1 MHVEKNVYDS
11 LISIILNIK
20 GKTKDGLKC
29 HQDLVNMGIQE
40 KLHPQSQGH
49 RMYLPPA
56 CHTMST
62 KEEISFLSL
71 SQKSDSPIRILFKY
85 QEPCIGE

>member
-1 MHVEKNVYDS
+1 MHVKKNVSDS
-11 LISIILNIK
+11 LIGTLLNIK
-20 GKTKDGLKC
+20 RNTKHGLKC

-85 QEPCIGE
+85 QKPCVSE